1 MFQRSPPPQQEG
13 LRGLGDREARAEHPL
28 ARLKVPL
35 SGQVGHQGDPDSA
48 EAQGTEW
55 MIGFAQ

>member
-48 EAQGTEW
+48 EA
-55 MIGFAQ
+55 